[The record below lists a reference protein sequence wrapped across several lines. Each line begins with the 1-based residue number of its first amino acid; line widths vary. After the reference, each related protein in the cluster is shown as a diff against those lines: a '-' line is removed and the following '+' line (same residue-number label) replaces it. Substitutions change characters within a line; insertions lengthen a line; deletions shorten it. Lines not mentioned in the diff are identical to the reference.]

1 MKNLSPNE
9 YLKEN
14 SGSIKSENRY
24 KNSKMGVKT
33 FKLVG
38 NINLCNVIT
47 LKGVLLGWGKTPDLH
62 NNGT

>member
-1 MKNLSPNE
+1 M
-9 YLKEN
+9 KEN